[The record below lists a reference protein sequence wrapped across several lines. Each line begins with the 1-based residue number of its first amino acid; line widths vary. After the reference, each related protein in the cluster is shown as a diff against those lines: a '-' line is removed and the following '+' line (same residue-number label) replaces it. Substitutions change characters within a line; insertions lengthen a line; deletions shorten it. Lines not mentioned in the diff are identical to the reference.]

1 MERALVKGF
10 GVIIILLCIFLN
22 GCYSTDNS
30 EAIGSIKIQENKE
43 TSTYL
48 IFGFGLVRV
57 TRSTDANIEIIKN
70 THLGFGTVNNSK
82 TGSSYLLGLIN
93 DKATI
98 MKPDSN
104 TIHEIKEN
112 MFSDEIKIEKV
123 QDNNNNLKGKE
134 K

>member
-1 MERALVKGF
+1 MKFRIN
-10 GVIIILLCIFLN
+10 IIGILSLLLLN

-30 EAIGSIKIQENKE
+30 EAIGAVKIQENKE

-48 IFGFGLVRV
+48 ILGFGLMRV

-70 THLGFGTVNNSK
+70 THIGFGVDNNTK
-82 TGSSYLLGLIN
+82 TGYSYLMGLIN
-93 DKATI
+93 NKATI
-98 MKPDSN
+98 MKPDSD

-123 QDNNNNLKGKE
+123 SPNLKE
-134 K
+134 KGSEK